1 MNDELA
7 ELRAFVAVARAGGFR
22 EAARVLHASASGL
35 SDAVRRLEARLG
47 VRLLHRTTRSVRPTE
62 QGQHLLE
69 RAGPAFAEL
78 EQALQAA
85 GHSQAGEQLTGSL
98 RLNVPVNVARLFLP
112 ALLPRF
118 MQRYPGIVV
127 EVMADSRPVDMLAAG
142 CDAGIRYEER
152 LAQDMIA
159 VPIGPRRQRLATAAA
174 PAYLDRHGRPQ
185 HPRDLMSL
193 RGLRCRFANGSL
205 DAWSF
210 QRGADVCE
218 IEPPPA
224 LIYSAGTAA
233 DLGVAAALAGEG
245 VIHLF
250 EEWLRPHLDRGTLE
264 AVLEPW
270 WQWFPGPYLYYS
282 GRRLLPVPLRA
293 FIDFVKAEAAE
304 F

>member
-1 MNDELA
+1 M
-7 ELRAFVAVARAGGFR
+7 RAFVAVARAGGFR
-22 EAARVLHASASGL
+22 EAARVLHASTSGL

-85 GHSQAGEQLTGSL
+85 SSAQTGEQPNGSL
-98 RLNVPVNVARLFLP
+98 RLNVPVNLARLYLP
-112 ALLPRF
+112 TLLPRF
-118 MQRYPGIVV
+118 MQRYPGIAV
-127 EVMADSRPVDMLAAG
+127 EVMADSRPVDILAAG

-159 VPIGPRRQRLATAAA
+159 VPIGPRRQRFATAAA

-185 HPRDLMSL
+185 HPRDLLSL

-205 DAWSF
+205 DTWSF
-210 QRGADVCE
+210 QRGADTCE

-224 LIYSAGTAA
+224 LIYSAGTAV

-250 EEWLRPHLDRGTLE
+250 EEWLRPQLDRGTLE
-264 AVLEPW
+264 PVLAPW

-282 GRRLLPVPLRA
+282 GRQLLPAPLRA
-293 FIDFVKAEAAE
+293 FIDFVKAEVADS
-304 F
+304 